1 MKTKI
6 FLLSA
11 LLTAGLSAQ
20 AQNEQMVQASSYNK
34 VAELPLQNNPK
45 LIIGAK
51 ELLFTDGTNRT
62 TFSADEKVVLRVMSY
77 DMETRVETPKRN
89 VANGEETILSIDGK
103 HLRQL
108 QRGVNIIHGRDG
120 SIKKVLVK

>member
-6 FLLSA
+6 FIASV
-11 LLTAGLSAQ
+11 LLTASMTVQ
-20 AQNEQMVQASSYNK
+20 AEEVTMVQASSYNK

-45 LIIGAK
+45 LVIGAK

-77 DMETRVETPKRN
+77 DMETRVETSRRN
-89 VANGEETILSIDGK
+89 VTSGEETILSIDGK

-120 SIKKVLVK
+120 SVKKVLVK